1 MGLIKKL
8 NKKKP
13 TDTLYVHVYHFHLK
27 LMHIPV
33 CWVLMATLYVLEV
46 LSFIISNNQ

>member
-13 TDTLYVHVYHFHLK
+13 LINVCTCIPFSLK
-27 LMHIPV
+27 INAYTSMLAFDGHTVCFRSIIMH
-33 CWVLMATLYVLEV
+33 Y
-46 LSFIISNNQ
+46 Q

>member
-8 NKKKP
+8 NKKKT

-33 CWVLMATLYVLEV
+33 CWLLMATLDVLEV
-46 LSFIISNNQ
+46 TGNIIMHYQ